1 MDNNFFDRFWW
12 KNLLVAIL
20 STTISIILT
29 FGTAWLLDL
38 NKQRKERRLTALMV
52 LSSIESF
59 SRGLDTVSETWDW
72 QDSIATWLLS
82 IPVEEIEELG
92 NEPFEDAIYE
102 IVRGLPLL
110 KHDKTA
116 ENIFSNNIDTWKN
129 MENFHFIDNVGKCF
143 SEIEYIEQENNDYV
157 DKIRNGWIRISDNP
171 SAFPGKNSVAKYLRE
186 PSNRQ
191 DLLIPQSIKVWTSY
205 CAEYIRI
212 KNRNNMKLIGI
223 SEKEVMDFTD
233 ESSLDLET
241 TDIDYSSF
249 EKPDVPIDSIA
260 AHLEYAIRL
269 DSLRRSLGK

>member
-1 MDNNFFDRFWW
+1 M
-12 KNLLVAIL
+12 AIL

-129 MENFHFIDNVGKCF
+129 MENFLCLRVAPLIT
-143 SEIEYIEQENNDYV
+143 
-157 DKIRNGWIRISDNP
+157 WRI
-171 SAFPGKNSVAKYLRE
+171 Y
-186 PSNRQ
+186 
-191 DLLIPQSIKVWTSY
+191 
-205 CAEYIRI
+205 
-212 KNRNNMKLIGI
+212 
-223 SEKEVMDFTD
+223 
-233 ESSLDLET
+233 
-241 TDIDYSSF
+241 
-249 EKPDVPIDSIA
+249 
-260 AHLEYAIRL
+260 AHVFRAIFLTFRFATQ
-269 DSLRRSLGK
+269 